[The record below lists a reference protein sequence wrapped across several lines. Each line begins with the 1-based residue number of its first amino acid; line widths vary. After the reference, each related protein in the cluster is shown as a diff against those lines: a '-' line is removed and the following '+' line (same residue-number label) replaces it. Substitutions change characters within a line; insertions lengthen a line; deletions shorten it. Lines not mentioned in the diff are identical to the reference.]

1 MNDDDRAA
9 KGRYAVSPNGSRDD
23 GWLLAGVVPLDDV
36 IDGASDVTPTNVTCS
51 NDYCVSDSEY
61 LDMIISYIYPDGFE
75 WCLIA
80 IYTVVFVVGLI
91 GNSLVCYVV
100 WRNKSMQTVTNCF
113 IVNLSV
119 ADLLVIL
126 VCLPP
131 TVLEDVTETWY
142 IDSAMCKVVK
152 YFQIWRNLTLEA
164 QTTADGRTDGQYTDR
179 RLERQTENKMGKT
192 VRDRQ

>member
-1 MNDDDRAA
+1 MNQYDATA
-9 KGRYAVSPNGSRDD
+9 NGRYALSANGTSRDH
-23 GWLLAGVVPLDDV
+23 GGGHLSLAGIVPLADDV
-36 IDGASDVTPTNVTCS
+36 IDVSDVTPTNVTCT
-51 NDYCVSDSEY
+51 NDYCVSDEEY
-61 LDMIISYIYPDGFE
+61 LDMIVSYIYPDAFE

-80 IYTVVFVVGLI
+80 LYAVVFVVGLI
-91 GNSLVCYVV
+91 GNFLVCYVV
-100 WRNKSMQTVTNCF
+100 WRNKSMQTVTNYF

-152 YFQIWRNLTLEA
+152 YFQVSRFV
-164 QTTADGRTDGQYTDR
+164 D
-179 RLERQTENKMGKT
+179 
-192 VRDRQ
+192 